1 MKQYLIATLAVGAV
15 AASGLGLTGFANAA
29 PSGSARV
36 DDTVRTLEASGYNV
50 IVNRTGAAPL
60 SSCSVT
66 SVRPGQEHTTFDSR
80 GSSSPSET
88 VLAKTVYV
96 DVAC

>member
-1 MKQYLIATLAVGAV
+1 MKQYLISALAAGAV
-15 AASGLGLTGFANAA
+15 AASGFGVAAMANAA
-29 PSGSARV
+29 PSGPTQV
-36 DDTVRTLEASGYNV
+36 EQTVRTLQASGYHV
-50 IVNRTGAAPL
+50 IVNRTGAAAL

-66 SVRPGQEHTTFDSR
+66 AVRPGQTHSTFDSR

-88 VLAKTVYV
+88 VTAKTVYV